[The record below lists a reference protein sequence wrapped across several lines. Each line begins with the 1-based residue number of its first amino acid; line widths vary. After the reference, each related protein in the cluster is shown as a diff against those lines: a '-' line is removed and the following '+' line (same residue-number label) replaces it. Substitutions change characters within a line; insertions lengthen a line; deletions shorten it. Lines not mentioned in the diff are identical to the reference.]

1 MGIHIQA
8 YFCSGNLFFSKYIMK
23 LIILLS
29 ALMAIAYAAPEAEAD
44 AARFYNRHY
53 GHYGGYGLGGYLNHY
68 RGYYGLA
75 NYSPYA
81 AFRHPF
87 AHGGY
92 YRFKRSADSAAAPTA
107 EAEPEAEAQAE
118 ASALFGSYF
127 GSPYGYGYSGYPH
140 PYHGHYTHPLERISP
155 YHGYHALYHGPYG
168 YPFGALYQNPAL
180 AALHHHPA
188 AASAAAAHAASLY
201 Y

>member
-1 MGIHIQA
+1 MGISRHIFA
-8 YFCSGNLFFSKYIMK
+8 VETSFFLKYIMK

-44 AARFYNRHY
+44 AARLYNRHY
-53 GHYGGYGLGGYLNHY
+53 AGHAGHYGGYGLGGYLNHY
-68 RGYYGLA
+68 RGYYGLH

-92 YRFKRSADSAAAPTA
+92 YRYKRSADSAAAPTA

-127 GSPYGYGYSGYPH
+127 GYPHGYGGYPRN
-140 PYHGHYTHPLERISP
+140 PYYGHYTHPLERISP

-188 AASAAAAHAASLY
+188 AA
-201 Y
+201 